1 MKKITLLILFN
12 IFSLSIVFAQT
23 NELSRLSHSFEALS
37 QKVSPAVVQVFVTG
51 YGTDESAMS
60 SESLLTR
67 QRSSGSGVIIDP
79 DGYVVTN
86 AHVVQGALRV
96 QVLLRVNDTGS
107 PGKSILKSRG
117 KVLPAAILGLDSETD
132 IALLRIEGSNLPHM
146 DFLN

>member
-1 MKKITLLILFN
+1 MKKIALIFLIN

-23 NELSRLSHSFEALS
+23 NELARLSRSFEALS
-37 QKVSPAVVQVFVTG
+37 EKVSPAVVQVFVTG
-51 YGTDESAMS
+51 YGTDDSGVSA
-60 SESLLTR
+60 ESLLTR

-96 QVLLRVNDTGS
+96 QVLLRLSDTGS

-117 KVLPAAILGLDSETD
+117 KILTAAILGLDSETD
-132 IALLRIEGSNLPHM
+132 IALLTN
-146 DFLN
+146 

>member
-1 MKKITLLILFN
+1 
-12 IFSLSIVFAQT
+12 
-23 NELSRLSHSFEALS
+23 
-37 QKVSPAVVQVFVTG
+37 
-51 YGTDESAMS
+51 MS

-117 KVLPAAILGLDSETD
+117 KVLPAGDFRIGLG
-132 IALLRIEGSNLPHM
+132 IRHCIVAH
-146 DFLN
+146 